1 MSCKPQKPTQ
11 LVKLKPIAQALPHAN
26 FDRMLIH
33 RKSPQII
40 QNEVSTQLD
49 SLDFTPLVGALQ
61 NIKVELP
68 DYILGIDLERTNSFD
83 SLVNNLG
90 SNEINVDTSCL
101 EEMMIFVR
109 ALNALEDKIADSRD
123 FKEANKYW
131 QKNDLKSHKTNC
143 LNILNKHESLKDLQ
157 AEFEALGDRVT
168 NDLKNRVRRITEIQ
182 AFRLCILKQ
191 LATLACQSDETN
203 TSPNSGETIE

>member
-11 LVKLKPIAQALPHAN
+11 LAKLKPIAQALPHAN

-49 SLDFTPLVGALQ
+49 SLDFTPLVAALQ

-68 DYILGIDLERTNSFD
+68 DSILASDLEPASSFNF
-83 SLVNNLG
+83 LVSNFG

-101 EEMMIFVR
+101 EEMMTFVR

-123 FKEANKYW
+123 FKPANKYW

-143 LNILNKHESLKDLQ
+143 LNIFDKHESLHTLQ
-157 AEFEALGDRVT
+157 AKFEALGNGVT
-168 NDLKNRVRRITEIQ
+168 NDLKNRVIRITEIQ
-182 AFRLCILKQ
+182 AFRLRILKE
-191 LATLACQSDETN
+191 LATLACQSSGTDS
-203 TSPNSGETIE
+203 SPE